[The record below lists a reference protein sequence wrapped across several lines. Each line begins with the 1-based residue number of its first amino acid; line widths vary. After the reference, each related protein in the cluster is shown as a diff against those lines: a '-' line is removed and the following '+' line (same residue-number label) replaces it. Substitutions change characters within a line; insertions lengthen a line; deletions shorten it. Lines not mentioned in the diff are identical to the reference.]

1 MDRYVIVESIEG
13 DRARIERRIA
23 GAGFTLITP
32 MGPDQGVALLAHPT
46 FARGVDPTEAL
57 TMVRILKRSLDIT
70 AQYVRHPVGTFEF
83 RRALRIND
91 DGTHTQ
97 EAMAALVGQ
106 TIVTGQCDFVVGR
119 ANDSEEQRQLREA
132 EEERLRREA
141 EEQGDARAGRLMK
154 EVVERSVVREVLEAV
169 NDSQATPLALW
180 AIYEKVKLA
189 VGGEAHVATLIN
201 SNRTEVL
208 RFWNTINDP
217 RELGDAARHG
227 ATIKRRRV
235 TNPMT
240 LAEAR
245 EFALRIGRRWLD
257 GLAG

>member
-13 DRARIERRIA
+13 DRARIERRIT

-32 MGPDQGVALLAHPT
+32 MGLDQGVALLAYPT
-46 FARGVDPTEAL
+46 FGDPTEAL
-57 TMVRILKRSLDIT
+57 TMVRILKRSLEST

-91 DGTHTQ
+91 DGTQTQ

-106 TIVTGQCDFVVGR
+106 TIATGQCDFVVGR
-119 ANDSEEQRQLREA
+119 SNESQEQRQLREA

-141 EEQGDARAGRLMK
+141 EEQAAPTPDQGSSRKKRRARGTRSRERFAGNTIGTMGH
-154 EVVERSVVREVLEAV
+154 VRE
-169 NDSQATPLALW
+169 
-180 AIYEKVKLA
+180 
-189 VGGEAHVATLIN
+189 GEARSGRGGARRNTHQQQPH
-201 SNRTEVL
+201 EVL

-235 TNPMT
+235 INPMT